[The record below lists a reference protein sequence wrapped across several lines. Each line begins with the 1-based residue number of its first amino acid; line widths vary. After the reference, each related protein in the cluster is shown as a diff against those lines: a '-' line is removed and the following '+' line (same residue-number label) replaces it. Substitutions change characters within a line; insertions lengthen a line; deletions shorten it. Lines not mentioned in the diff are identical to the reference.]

1 MAHEDKNMGIPKPKI
16 GNFEINLNTIV
27 VLLGFATGL
36 VTWGYTLSEFKSN
49 QETNAIAIKSINS
62 HLETND
68 VRTEALSRTVDAH
81 ELRLTAV
88 ERQISD
94 AASTMKEVQN
104 SLNNVVTATQVTKEI
119 VTRIEEAQKDAKR

>member
-1 MAHEDKNMGIPKPKI
+1 
-16 GNFEINLNTIV
+16 
-27 VLLGFATGL
+27 LGFAAGL
-36 VTWGYTLSEFKSN
+36 VTWGYTLSEFESN
-49 QETNAIAIKSINS
+49 QEINAGAIKAINA

-88 ERQISD
+88 ERQITD

-104 SLNNVVTATQVTKEI
+104 SLNRLVTDTQVTKEI
-119 VTRIEEAQKDAKR
+119 VTRIENKQNDRKNN